1 MVSMQKL
8 QLFLILLSVFS
19 SILIY
24 PSLPEDLASHWGE
37 NGQVNG
43 YLPKFWGVALIPFI
57 MIIFTVLMYYLPS
70 FDPLKNI
77 SKFKRDYEIFV
88 VVILAFFFL
97 IHLQVLLW
105 NIGIQISPNLIIPIA
120 IGMLFLY
127 IGYLLPKTKRNWFIG
142 IRTPWTMSSDIVW
155 EKTHA
160 IASKL
165 FFIVGIIAFFA
176 SIFQDFL
183 LILIIVPII
192 LAALITVVISYLEFK
207 KINL

>member
-19 SILIY
+19 SIIIY

-43 YLPKFWGVALIPFI
+43 YLPKFWGAILLPLIMVIVA
-57 MIIFTVLMYYLPS
+57 VLMYYLPS
-70 FDPLKNI
+70 IDPSKNI
-77 SKFKRDYEIFV
+77 LKFKRDYEIFV
-88 VVILAFFFL
+88 VIILAFFFL

-105 NIGIQISPNLIIPIA
+105 NIGIQISPNLTIPIA
-120 IGMLFLY
+120 IGMLFFY

-142 IRTPWTMSSDIVW
+142 IRTPWTLSSDVVW

-165 FFIVGIIAFFA
+165 FFIAGILAIFA

-183 LILIIVPII
+183 LILILVPII